1 MGGCFKGVNQMKKH
15 MIVLGIITVILVGGF
30 SGCVGPQTTDYFNG
44 SYAAYEQTILTVTNI
59 NGKVEITGWNET
71 NVSVNA
77 VKRSSF
83 GKEELDKIEINVTSF
98 GKYLDIVTKYTGLTT
113 IQGGVDITIK
123 VPRTI
128 NIQSVRT
135 SNGEIQISD
144 VKGDLKTL
152 SSNGAIVIENVD
164 GYVSAET
171 SNGRVEVKGTTGI
184 KRIRT
189 SNGAII
195 AEIADLNDNASI
207 NTSNAAVTVYLNP
220 ALNATIEMITSNG
233 KVTVEGVSLNVELL
247 EETHVVGSLGSGG
260 RRLDIHTSNA
270 NIQLIKLVT

>member
-1 MGGCFKGVNQMKKH
+1 MKKH
-15 MIVLGIITVILVGGF
+15 MIVLGIITIILIGGF

-44 SYAAYEQTILTVTNI
+44 SYAANEQTILTVTNI

-71 NVSVNA
+71 NVSVYA
-77 VKRSSF
+77 VKTSSF

-98 GKYLDIVTKYTGLTT
+98 GKYLDIVTKYTGLAT
-113 IQGGVDITIK
+113 IQGGVDISIK
-123 VPRTI
+123 VPYI
-128 NIQSVRT
+128 IYIQSVRT
-135 SNGEIQISD
+135 SNGAIQITD
-144 VKGDLKTL
+144 VKGDLKTS

-184 KRIRT
+184 KKIRT
-189 SNGAII
+189 SNAAVT
-195 AEIADLNDNASI
+195 AEVADLRDNASI

-220 ALNATIEMITSNG
+220 SLNATIEMITSNG
-233 KVTVEGVSLNVELL
+233 EITFEEISLNVELL
-247 EETHVVGSLGSGG
+247 EETHVLGSLGSGG

-270 NIQLIKLVT
+270 NIQLIKLGT